1 MSTVTL
7 GERIRALRQAQ
18 GWTLAVL
25 ASKADASVSYLNDL
39 EHDRS
44 VPSLGKLAAVA
55 EALGLSV
62 TELLSGTNP
71 YDQR

>member
-1 MSTVTL
+1 MTL

-25 ASKADASVSYLNDL
+25 ASKASVSVSYLNDI

-55 EALGLSV
+55 AALGLSV
-62 TELLSGTNP
+62 TELLSGTRP
-71 YDQR
+71 YDHK

>member
-1 MSTVTL
+1 MTL
-7 GERIRALRQAQ
+7 GERIRALRQAH

-25 ASKADASVSYLNDL
+25 ASKASVSVSYLNDI

-55 EALGLSV
+55 AALGLSA
-62 TELLSGTNP
+62 TELLSGTRP
-71 YDQR
+71 YDHK